1 MTFESH
7 FGCSHERQSGP
18 GKPGGG
24 NWAGHGSLQSTRG
37 KDKRVEGRDGRAI
50 ILIIIEPKLRRR
62 RTCVA
67 RSG

>member
-7 FGCSHERQSGP
+7 FDCSHERQLGS

-24 NWAGHGSLQSTRG
+24 NWAGHGSLRER

-62 RTCVA
+62 RACLA
-67 RSG
+67 QSG